1 MDIQLSAQQQAVVD
15 CNEPRI
21 IVKACP
27 GSGKTFSVAARM
39 AKLLRE
45 NNLSRHQ
52 GIAAISFTNTACEV
66 IQKELKETFGCRN
79 IGFLHLSGQLIVS

>member
-45 NNLSRHQ
+45 NNLSSRM
-52 GIAAISFTNTACEV
+52 
-66 IQKELKETFGCRN
+66 
-79 IGFLHLSGQLIVS
+79 

>member
-21 IVKACP
+21 VVKACP

-39 AKLLRE
+39 AKLLQE

-52 GIAAISFTNTACEV
+52 GIVSIRLRTTIQAAGE
-66 IQKELKETFGCRN
+66 
-79 IGFLHLSGQLIVS
+79 

>member
-15 CNEPRI
+15 CNESRI

-52 GIAAISFTNTACEV
+52 GIAAISFWRDRSILGQYEG
-66 IQKELKETFGCRN
+66 LKSESKQA
-79 IGFLHLSGQLIVS
+79 FLY